1 MRFESIKKETV
12 ILNPQKEMA
21 RRRIPSEIRVD
32 PLTGRTARIC
42 HFMELKWEKPD
53 FDALVSGTDAW
64 CPFCEDKVLSVTP
77 CFPAELISEGRL
89 QRDDMVIFPN
99 IAPYDSIGAVATFG
113 SRHYIPMTDFSAD
126 HMAAAFSF
134 VSDFFQRIA
143 ATDHPESV
151 YHIVNWN
158 YMPPAGSSLIHPHLQ
173 VFSTSTAPNLMR
185 HEIEASRDYHGRHG
199 SAYWDDLV
207 AAERDT
213 GDRYLGR
220 IGRTHWLTAFA
231 PMGVAGDAMAV
242 VEEAICTLDLTA
254 EDLRDLAAGLAKLMA
269 EYDKLGIY
277 SFNMN
282 FFTAARGDDH
292 FRFHLLFSPRT
303 FFNQQLGTPDIGA
316 LRNLFNETLCMAY
329 PEEIN
334 ALLKKEFRV
343 DHKAN

>member
-1 MRFESIKKETV
+1 MQFESIKKETV
-12 ILNPQKEMA
+12 MLNPQKAMA
-21 RRRIPSEIRVD
+21 SRRVPSEIRLD

-53 FDALVSGTDAW
+53 FDRLVSGTDAW
-64 CPFCEDKVLSVTP
+64 CPFCAEKVLTVTP
-77 CFPAELISEGRL
+77 CFPAELIPEGRL
-89 QRDDMVIFPN
+89 QKNDMVIFPN

-113 SRHYIPMTDFSAD
+113 SRHYIPMTDLSAD
-126 HMAAAFSF
+126 HMAAAFDF
-134 VSDFFQRIA
+134 VIDFFRRIA
-143 ATDHPESV
+143 AAGHPESV

-185 HEIEASRDYHGRHG
+185 HEIEASRDYHDRHG
-199 SAYWDDLV
+199 SVYWDDLV
-207 AAERDT
+207 AAERER

-231 PMGVAGDAMAV
+231 PMGVAGDVLAV
-242 VEEAICTLDLTA
+242 VEGACCTLDLTPQ
-254 EDLRDLAAGLAKLMA
+254 DLADLSTGLARLMT
-269 EYDKLGIY
+269 EYDQMGIY

-282 FFTAARGDDH
+282 FFTAVWGDDH

-334 ALLKKEFRV
+334 ALLKQGFI
-343 DHKAN
+343 